1 MMKKIE
7 IITAHNVVIQYEIAS
22 LPNRIAAF
30 FLDIIILFFYLI
42 FSNLVLAAFTVGS
55 INLFDDMTGVASL
68 VYILLL
74 LPVFFYSF
82 LMETFFA
89 GQSIGKLALGIR
101 VVSVN
106 GASPSIGDLFLR
118 WTFRML
124 EIIMSGGGIAILAI
138 LVNEKKQRLGGLVS
152 NTLVIQLKSS
162 KAYSIKNLLTL
173 KNKESHEPTY
183 SNVVQFTDEDVLL
196 IKNALERQKKFKNKS
211 HNEILLA
218 LSKRS
223 AERLNLEEEPK
234 DKIKFLKTLVQDY
247 VVLTRS

>member
-1 MMKKIE
+1 MKKIE

-30 FLDIIILFFYLI
+30 FIDSVILFFYLI
-42 FSNLVLAAFTVGS
+42 FSNLILAAFTVGS
-55 INLFDDMTGVASL
+55 INLFEDASGVASL
-68 VYILLL
+68 IYVLML

-138 LVNEKKQRLGGLVS
+138 LVNDKKQRLGGLVS

-162 KAYSIKNLLTL
+162 KFYSIKNILTL
-173 KNKESHEPTY
+173 KNKENHVPTY
-183 SNVVQFTDEDVLL
+183 PDVVQFTDEDVLF
-196 IKNALERQKKFKNKS
+196 IKNAIERQKKFKNKS
-211 HNEILLA
+211 HNGVLLE

-223 AERLNLEEEPK
+223 SEKLQLREEPK
-234 DKIKFLKTLVQDY
+234 NKIKFLKTLVQDY